1 MSRNVNINIAR
12 GNQKVKPK
20 GENPSNFEN
29 FEDFSS
35 QFSLHSQ
42 FSLQIKQVKEALSH
56 HFKSFYLHFQRG
68 EEKLTFRAIK
78 RGSKDYHQ
86 LFIKPKFK
94 EIREKVEKFLQVQKK
109 KDIQGWTNGL
119 LITYTYDCEVEES
132 WKRAKKF
139 SKNFKKVVER
149 LRYRDIEII
158 FGVRVQEA
166 QTSGKAHHHLLIIL
180 SEPFEYRFDPV
191 KKRGYILKQKLYD
204 EFKKVFDLGLGWV
217 DIQAITTQ
225 REAVGYLSKYFS
237 KNGEIETL
245 LDKEVQDL
253 REEET
258 KRLLGLY
265 FMILFRLRQF
275 SVFGTCRG
283 LDKSFSNKFQNF
295 GGWQRLEGEALR
307 EWMEFLSSLGVGD
320 LAGLGI
326 KLIRASPS
334 KIKIVF

>member
-1 MSRNVNINIAR
+1 VGLGERRDTMSSNVNINIAR
-12 GNQKVKPK
+12 GNQKVKPFP
-20 GENPSNFEN
+20 ENPSKSINFP
-29 FEDFSS
+29 S

-42 FSLQIKQVKEALSH
+42 FSLQIKQVKEALSN

-68 EEKLTFRAIK
+68 EEKLTFKAIK
-78 RGSKDYHQ
+78 RGTRDYHN
-86 LFIKPKFK
+86 LFTQPKFN
-94 EIREKVEKFLQVQKK
+94 EIKEKVEKFLKVQKT

-119 LITYTYDCEVEES
+119 LITYTYDCGVEES

-149 LRYRDIEII
+149 LKYRDIEII

-166 QTSGKAHHHLLIIL
+166 QTSGKAHHHLLLIL

-191 KKRGYILKQKLYD
+191 KKRGYVLKQKLYN
-204 EFKKVFDLGLGWV
+204 EFKKIFNLDLGFV
-217 DIQAITTQ
+217 DIQAITNHK
-225 REAVGYLSKYFS
+225 EAVSYLSKYFS

-253 REEET
+253 REEEI
-258 KRLLGLY
+258 KRL
-265 FMILFRLRQF
+265 
-275 SVFGTCRG
+275 
-283 LDKSFSNKFQNF
+283 LDKSFNNKFQKF
-295 GGWQRLEGEALR
+295 GGWQRLEGGALR
-307 EWMEFLSSLGVGD
+307 EWMEFLSSLGLGD

-326 KLIRASPS
+326 KLIRGSPS